1 MMQSQDEYNECL
13 NSFNNNKDNCNHL
26 KYKYNYIAQ
35 DYVNE
40 ADDFW
45 LWNILETE
53 SGKINIKKSI
63 NNLSFIKSL

>member
-26 KYKYNYIAQ
+26 KYKYNYTAQ

-53 SGKINIKKSI
+53 SGKK
-63 NNLSFIKSL
+63 